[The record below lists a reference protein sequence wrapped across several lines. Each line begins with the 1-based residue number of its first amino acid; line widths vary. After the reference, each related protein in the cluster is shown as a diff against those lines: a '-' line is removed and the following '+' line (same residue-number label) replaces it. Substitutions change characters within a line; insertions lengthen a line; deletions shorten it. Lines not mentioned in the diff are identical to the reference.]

1 MTRKI
6 PEAFNESRHIGL
18 TMYTT
23 CVIWLAF
30 VPIYYSTSGNI
41 MLRMATLSFAITL
54 LATVCLAC
62 LFAPKLYVIV
72 RHPERNV
79 RKPLTKTTSPTT
91 PTTMRA
97 FLFANEQEQQRDVTE
112 RPSLLGAEFDGEILS
127 TALRYVTLH
136 YTVQYSHV
144 HGPKNPF

>member
-30 VPIYYSTSGNI
+30 VPIYFSTRNNI
-41 MLRMATLSFAITL
+41 TIRMATLSFAVTL
-54 LATVCLAC
+54 SATVCLVC
-62 LFAPKLYVIV
+62 LFAPKLYIIV

-79 RKPLTKTTSPTT
+79 RKSLMPQTKACNSPTAATT
-91 PTTMRA
+91 PGT
-97 FLFANEQEQQRDVTE
+97 FLQQKEEQLRDFDEQ
-112 RPSLLGAEFDGEILS
+112 PSLTREDESEGE
-127 TALRYVTLH
+127 V
-136 YTVQYSHV
+136 
-144 HGPKNPF
+144 